1 MGESEI
7 ERKKE
12 QGHNKKNMVVRER
25 NGQEEG
31 GREKRKKIISMVEGS
46 GF

>member
-12 QGHNKKNMVVRER
+12 QGYNRKDKLVRER

-31 GREKRKKIISMVEGS
+31 GREKMKKIKSMIGGS

>member
-7 ERKKE
+7 ERKKD
-12 QGHNKKNMVVRER
+12 QGHNKKNKVVRER

-31 GREKRKKIISMVEGS
+31 GREKMKKIKSMIEGS
-46 GF
+46 SF